1 MNWTLFIT
9 TSMALAFAI
18 VLFGVALL
26 LINASKE
33 KEAEEKAEA
42 GSQD

>member
-9 TSMALAFAI
+9 ASFALAFGI
-18 VLFGVALL
+18 VLFGVAFLL
-26 LINASKE
+26 HKASKE
-33 KEAEEKAEA
+33 KEAGEKAQD